1 MTKTLT
7 RTITAALLIAA
18 LAVPAAAATT
28 TDIGV
33 EKAKEAALS
42 HAGVAESDTVFLI
55 AEADYDDGRKEYEVE
70 FYAGGTEYDYTID
83 AASGR
88 VLKFDT
94 ELEWYSADD
103 DAGYGWQNVIGKQKA
118 QEIALADAGV
128 AAEDALHLIVKPDW
142 DDGVRI
148 YEVEFYTASQEY
160 DYEIHA
166 ETGDILSRDREAEWN
181 GTAASG
187 SSNTGSTSS
196 TGSTGNTSSTG
207 TASASST
214 SSTASA
220 STTDIGEAK
229 ARSVALSHAGIS
241 ESSTSYIYAKKDWDD
256 GRWVY
261 DVEFW
266 ADGKEYDYE
275 ILASDGT
282 ILSYDY
288 DAEYQWSGSTGTG
301 STSSTA
307 DIGEAKAKSVAL
319 NHAGISESDTSY
331 IYAKKD
337 WDDGRSVYD
346 VEFWADG
353 KEYDYEILASDGTIL
368 SYDYDA
374 EYQWNGSSST
384 SGDTISTEK
393 VKSIVTDRAGV
404 SGTFRELKLERDDG
418 RTVYEGEMRSGRTDY
433 EFTIDAYTGAVLEWD
448 TDWDD

>member
-28 TDIGV
+28 ADIGV

-128 AAEDALHLIVKPDW
+128 AAGDALHLIVKPDW

-187 SSNTGSTSS
+187 SSNTGST
-196 TGSTGNTSSTG
+196 
-207 TASASST
+207 
-214 SSTASA
+214 ASA

-229 ARSVALSHAGIS
+229 AKSVALSHAGIS
-241 ESSTSYIYAKKDWDD
+241 RERHQLHLCQEGL
-256 GRWVY
+256 GRW
-261 DVEFW
+261 
-266 ADGKEYDYE
+266 
-275 ILASDGT
+275 
-282 ILSYDY
+282 
-288 DAEYQWSGSTGTG
+288 
-301 STSSTA
+301 
-307 DIGEAKAKSVAL
+307 AL
-319 NHAGISESDTSY
+319 G
-331 IYAKKD
+331 
-337 WDDGRSVYD
+337 
-346 VEFWADG
+346 
-353 KEYDYEILASDGTIL
+353 L
-368 SYDYDA
+368 
-374 EYQWNGSSST
+374 
-384 SGDTISTEK
+384 
-393 VKSIVTDRAGV
+393 
-404 SGTFRELKLERDDG
+404 
-418 RTVYEGEMRSGRTDY
+418 
-433 EFTIDAYTGAVLEWD
+433 
-448 TDWDD
+448 

>member
-18 LAVPAAAATT
+18 LAVPAAAAATA
-28 TDIGV
+28 DIGV

-128 AAEDALHLIVKPDW
+128 AAGDALHLIVKPDW

-181 GTAASG
+181 GTTASG

-196 TGSTGNTSSTG
+196 TGST
-207 TASASST
+207 
-214 SSTASA
+214 ASA

-229 ARSVALSHAGIS
+229 AKSVALSHAGIS

-275 ILASDGT
+275 ILASNGT

-288 DAEYQWSGSTGTG
+288 DAEYQWSGPTGTG

-319 NHAGISESDTSY
+319 SHAGISESSTSY

-374 EYQWNGSSST
+374 EYQWSGSSST

-418 RTVYEGEMRSGRTDY
+418 RTVYEGEMHSGRTDY

>member
-1 MTKTLT
+1 MTLT

-28 TDIGV
+28 ADIGV

-128 AAEDALHLIVKPDW
+128 AAGDALHLIVKPDW

-181 GTAASG
+181 GTA
-187 SSNTGSTSS
+187 
-196 TGSTGNTSSTG
+196 
-207 TASASST
+207 SASST

-229 ARSVALSHAGIS
+229 AKSVALNHAGIS

-288 DAEYQWSGSTGTG
+288 DAEYQWS
-301 STSSTA
+301 
-307 DIGEAKAKSVAL
+307 
-319 NHAGISESDTSY
+319 
-331 IYAKKD
+331 
-337 WDDGRSVYD
+337 
-346 VEFWADG
+346 
-353 KEYDYEILASDGTIL
+353 
-368 SYDYDA
+368 
-374 EYQWNGSSST
+374 GSSST

>member
-28 TDIGV
+28 ADIGV

-196 TGSTGNTSSTG
+196 TGST
-207 TASASST
+207 ASASST

-229 ARSVALSHAGIS
+229 AKSVALNHAGIS

-275 ILASDGT
+275 ILASNGT

>member
-28 TDIGV
+28 ADIGV

-128 AAEDALHLIVKPDW
+128 AAGDALHLIVKPDW

-181 GTAASG
+181 GTA
-187 SSNTGSTSS
+187 
-196 TGSTGNTSSTG
+196 
-207 TASASST
+207 ASST

-288 DAEYQWSGSTGTG
+288 DAE
-301 STSSTA
+301 
-307 DIGEAKAKSVAL
+307 
-319 NHAGISESDTSY
+319 
-331 IYAKKD
+331 
-337 WDDGRSVYD
+337 
-346 VEFWADG
+346 
-353 KEYDYEILASDGTIL
+353 
-368 SYDYDA
+368 
-374 EYQWNGSSST
+374 
-384 SGDTISTEK
+384 
-393 VKSIVTDRAGV
+393 
-404 SGTFRELKLERDDG
+404 
-418 RTVYEGEMRSGRTDY
+418 
-433 EFTIDAYTGAVLEWD
+433 
-448 TDWDD
+448 

>member
-1 MTKTLT
+1 MTLT

-28 TDIGV
+28 ADIGV

-128 AAEDALHLIVKPDW
+128 AAGDALHLIVKPDW

-166 ETGDILSRDREAEWN
+166 ETGHILRRDREAEWN
-181 GTAASG
+181 GTTASG
-187 SSNTGSTSS
+187 SSS
-196 TGSTGNTSSTG
+196 TGSTAST
-207 TASASST
+207 
-214 SSTASA
+214 

-229 ARSVALSHAGIS
+229 AKSVALSHAGIS

-256 GRWVY
+256 GRW
-261 DVEFW
+261 
-266 ADGKEYDYE
+266 
-275 ILASDGT
+275 
-282 ILSYDY
+282 
-288 DAEYQWSGSTGTG
+288 
-301 STSSTA
+301 
-307 DIGEAKAKSVAL
+307 
-319 NHAGISESDTSY
+319 
-331 IYAKKD
+331 
-337 WDDGRSVYD
+337 VYD

>member
-28 TDIGV
+28 ADIGV

-166 ETGDILSRDREAEWN
+166 ETGGILSRDREAEWN

-196 TGSTGNTSSTG
+196 TGSTGNTSST
-207 TASASST
+207 T
-214 SSTASA
+214 SA

-229 ARSVALSHAGIS
+229 AKSVALSHAGIS
-241 ESSTSYIYAKKDWDD
+241 ESGTSYIYAKKDWDD
-256 GRWVY
+256 GRW
-261 DVEFW
+261 
-266 ADGKEYDYE
+266 
-275 ILASDGT
+275 
-282 ILSYDY
+282 
-288 DAEYQWSGSTGTG
+288 
-301 STSSTA
+301 
-307 DIGEAKAKSVAL
+307 
-319 NHAGISESDTSY
+319 
-331 IYAKKD
+331 
-337 WDDGRSVYD
+337 VYD

>member
-1 MTKTLT
+1 MTLT

-28 TDIGV
+28 ADIGV

-148 YEVEFYTASQEY
+148 YEVEFCTASQEY

-187 SSNTGSTSS
+187 SSS
-196 TGSTGNTSSTG
+196 TG
-207 TASASST
+207 
-214 SSTASA
+214 STASA
-220 STTDIGEAK
+220 STADIGEAK
-229 ARSVALSHAGIS
+229 AKSVALSHAGIS
-241 ESSTSYIYAKKDWDD
+241 ESDTSYIYAKKDWDD

-288 DAEYQWSGSTGTG
+288 DAEYQWSGSTG
-301 STSSTA
+301 
-307 DIGEAKAKSVAL
+307 
-319 NHAGISESDTSY
+319 
-331 IYAKKD
+331 
-337 WDDGRSVYD
+337 
-346 VEFWADG
+346 
-353 KEYDYEILASDGTIL
+353 
-368 SYDYDA
+368 
-374 EYQWNGSSST
+374 T

>member
-1 MTKTLT
+1 M
-7 RTITAALLIAA
+7 
-18 LAVPAAAATT
+18 
-28 TDIGV
+28 
-33 EKAKEAALS
+33 
-42 HAGVAESDTVFLI
+42 
-55 AEADYDDGRKEYEVE
+55 
-70 FYAGGTEYDYTID
+70 
-83 AASGR
+83 
-88 VLKFDT
+88 
-94 ELEWYSADD
+94 
-103 DAGYGWQNVIGKQKA
+103 
-118 QEIALADAGV
+118 
-128 AAEDALHLIVKPDW
+128 
-142 DDGVRI
+142 RI

-181 GTAASG
+181 GTTASG

-196 TGSTGNTSSTG
+196 TGSTGSTG
-207 TASASST
+207 
-214 SSTASA
+214 STASA

-241 ESSTSYIYAKKDWDD
+241 ESDTSYIYAKKDWDD
-256 GRWVY
+256 GRW
-261 DVEFW
+261 
-266 ADGKEYDYE
+266 
-275 ILASDGT
+275 
-282 ILSYDY
+282 
-288 DAEYQWSGSTGTG
+288 
-301 STSSTA
+301 
-307 DIGEAKAKSVAL
+307 
-319 NHAGISESDTSY
+319 
-331 IYAKKD
+331 
-337 WDDGRSVYD
+337 VYD

>member
-28 TDIGV
+28 ADIGV

-181 GTAASG
+181 GTAASS

-196 TGSTGNTSSTG
+196 TGSTG

-214 SSTASA
+214 SSSASA

-229 ARSVALSHAGIS
+229 AKSVALSHAGIS

-288 DAEYQWSGSTGTG
+288 DAEYQWSGSTSTG

-374 EYQWNGSSST
+374 EFQWSGSSST

>member
-18 LAVPAAAATT
+18 LAVPAAAAATA
-28 TDIGV
+28 DIGV

-187 SSNTGSTSS
+187 SSNTGST
-196 TGSTGNTSSTG
+196 GSTG
-207 TASASST
+207 
-214 SSTASA
+214 STASA

-229 ARSVALSHAGIS
+229 AKSVALSHAGIS

-275 ILASDGT
+275 ILASNGT

-288 DAEYQWSGSTGTG
+288 DAEYQWS
-301 STSSTA
+301 
-307 DIGEAKAKSVAL
+307 
-319 NHAGISESDTSY
+319 
-331 IYAKKD
+331 
-337 WDDGRSVYD
+337 
-346 VEFWADG
+346 
-353 KEYDYEILASDGTIL
+353 
-368 SYDYDA
+368 
-374 EYQWNGSSST
+374 GSSST

>member
-187 SSNTGSTSS
+187 SSSTGSTSS
-196 TGSTGNTSSTG
+196 

-229 ARSVALSHAGIS
+229 A
-241 ESSTSYIYAKKDWDD
+241 
-256 GRWVY
+256 
-261 DVEFW
+261 
-266 ADGKEYDYE
+266 
-275 ILASDGT
+275 
-282 ILSYDY
+282 
-288 DAEYQWSGSTGTG
+288 
-301 STSSTA
+301 
-307 DIGEAKAKSVAL
+307 KSVAL
-319 NHAGISESDTSY
+319 NHAGISESSASY

-393 VKSIVTDRAGV
+393 VKSIVADRAGV

-418 RTVYEGEMRSGRTDY
+418 RTVYEGEMRSGRTEY
-433 EFTIDAYTGAVLEWD
+433 EFTIDAYTGAVLEYD
-448 TDWDD
+448 MEQDD

>member
-1 MTKTLT
+1 MTLT

-18 LAVPAAAATT
+18 LAVPAAAAAT

-128 AAEDALHLIVKPDW
+128 AAGDALHLIVKPDW

-181 GTAASG
+181 GTAASASTTDIGEAKARSVALNHAGISESSTSYIHAKKDWDDGRWVYDVEFWADGKEYDYEILASDGTILSYDYDAEYQWSG
-187 SSNTGSTSS
+187 STGTGSTSS
-196 TGSTGNTSSTG
+196 T
-207 TASASST
+207 A
-214 SSTASA
+214 
-220 STTDIGEAK
+220 DIGEAK

-288 DAEYQWSGSTGTG
+288 DAEYQWNGSTG
-301 STSSTA
+301 
-307 DIGEAKAKSVAL
+307 
-319 NHAGISESDTSY
+319 
-331 IYAKKD
+331 
-337 WDDGRSVYD
+337 
-346 VEFWADG
+346 
-353 KEYDYEILASDGTIL
+353 
-368 SYDYDA
+368 
-374 EYQWNGSSST
+374 T

>member
-28 TDIGV
+28 ADIGV

-148 YEVEFYTASQEY
+148 YEVEFCTASQEY

-187 SSNTGSTSS
+187 SSNTG
-196 TGSTGNTSSTG
+196 
-207 TASASST
+207 ST

-266 ADGKEYDYE
+266 A
-275 ILASDGT
+275 
-282 ILSYDY
+282 
-288 DAEYQWSGSTGTG
+288 
-301 STSSTA
+301 
-307 DIGEAKAKSVAL
+307 
-319 NHAGISESDTSY
+319 N
-331 IYAKKD
+331 
-337 WDDGRSVYD
+337 
-346 VEFWADG
+346 G

-374 EYQWNGSSST
+374 EYQWNGSTGTGST

>member
-28 TDIGV
+28 ADIGV

-128 AAEDALHLIVKPDW
+128 AAGDALHLIVKPDW

-181 GTAASG
+181 GTAAS
-187 SSNTGSTSS
+187 
-196 TGSTGNTSSTG
+196 
-207 TASASST
+207 ST

-229 ARSVALSHAGIS
+229 AKSVALSHAGIS
-241 ESSTSYIYAKKDWDD
+241 ESDTSYIYAKKDWDD

-275 ILASDGT
+275 ILAS
-282 ILSYDY
+282 
-288 DAEYQWSGSTGTG
+288 
-301 STSSTA
+301 
-307 DIGEAKAKSVAL
+307 
-319 NHAGISESDTSY
+319 N
-331 IYAKKD
+331 
-337 WDDGRSVYD
+337 
-346 VEFWADG
+346 
-353 KEYDYEILASDGTIL
+353 GTIL

>member
-28 TDIGV
+28 ADIGV

-128 AAEDALHLIVKPDW
+128 AAGDALHLIVKPDW

-187 SSNTGSTSS
+187 S
-196 TGSTGNTSSTG
+196 
-207 TASASST
+207 
-214 SSTASA
+214 
-220 STTDIGEAK
+220 TTDIGEAK
-229 ARSVALSHAGIS
+229 AKSVALSHAGIS
-241 ESSTSYIYAKKDWDD
+241 ESDTSYIYAKKDWDD

-275 ILASDGT
+275 ILASNGT

-319 NHAGISESDTSY
+319 SHAGISESDTSY

-374 EYQWNGSSST
+374 EYQWSGSSST

>member
-28 TDIGV
+28 ADIGV
-33 EKAKEAALS
+33 EKAKEAALN

-70 FYAGGTEYDYTID
+70 FYAGSTEYDYTID

-103 DAGYGWQNVIGKQKA
+103 VAGYGWQNVIGKQKA
-118 QEIALADAGV
+118 QELALADAGV
-128 AAEDALHLIVKPDW
+128 AAGDALHLIVKPDW

-166 ETGDILSRDREAEWN
+166 ETGGILSRDREAEWN

-196 TGSTGNTSSTG
+196 TGSTG

-229 ARSVALSHAGIS
+229 AKSVALSHAGIS

-307 DIGEAKAKSVAL
+307 DIGEAKARSVAL
-319 NHAGISESDTSY
+319 SHAGISESDTSY

-337 WDDGRSVYD
+337 WDDGRWVYD

-353 KEYDYEILASDGTIL
+353 KEYDYEILASNGTIL

-374 EYQWNGSSST
+374 EYQWNGSTGT

>member
-28 TDIGV
+28 ADIGV

-128 AAEDALHLIVKPDW
+128 AAGDALHLIVKPDW

-148 YEVEFYTASQEY
+148 YEVEFCTASQEY

-187 SSNTGSTSS
+187 S
-196 TGSTGNTSSTG
+196 
-207 TASASST
+207 
-214 SSTASA
+214 
-220 STTDIGEAK
+220 TTDIGEAK
-229 ARSVALSHAGIS
+229 AKSVALSHAGIS
-241 ESSTSYIYAKKDWDD
+241 ESSTSYIYAKKDWDDGRWVYDVEFWADGKEYDYEILASNGTILSYDYDAEYQWNGSTGTGSTSSTADIGEAKAKSVALSHAGISESDTSYIYAKKDWDD

-288 DAEYQWSGSTGTG
+288 DAEYQWSGSTG
-301 STSSTA
+301 
-307 DIGEAKAKSVAL
+307 
-319 NHAGISESDTSY
+319 
-331 IYAKKD
+331 
-337 WDDGRSVYD
+337 
-346 VEFWADG
+346 
-353 KEYDYEILASDGTIL
+353 
-368 SYDYDA
+368 
-374 EYQWNGSSST
+374 T

>member
-28 TDIGV
+28 ADIGV

-70 FYAGGTEYDYTID
+70 FY
-83 AASGR
+83 
-88 VLKFDT
+88 
-94 ELEWYSADD
+94 
-103 DAGYGWQNVIGKQKA
+103 
-118 QEIALADAGV
+118 
-128 AAEDALHLIVKPDW
+128 
-142 DDGVRI
+142 
-148 YEVEFYTASQEY
+148 TASQEY

-166 ETGDILSRDREAEWN
+166 ETGGILSRDREAEWN

-187 SSNTGSTSS
+187 SSNTGST
-196 TGSTGNTSSTG
+196 GNTSST
-207 TASASST
+207 T
-214 SSTASA
+214 SA

-275 ILASDGT
+275 ILASNGT

-288 DAEYQWSGSTGTG
+288 DAEYQWS
-301 STSSTA
+301 
-307 DIGEAKAKSVAL
+307 
-319 NHAGISESDTSY
+319 
-331 IYAKKD
+331 
-337 WDDGRSVYD
+337 
-346 VEFWADG
+346 
-353 KEYDYEILASDGTIL
+353 
-368 SYDYDA
+368 
-374 EYQWNGSSST
+374 GSSST

>member
-28 TDIGV
+28 ADIGV

-128 AAEDALHLIVKPDW
+128 AAGDALHLIVKPDW

-196 TGSTGNTSSTG
+196 TGSTG

-275 ILASDGT
+275 ILASNGT

-307 DIGEAKAKSVAL
+307 DIGEAKARSVAL

-374 EYQWNGSSST
+374 EYQWSGSSST

>member
-28 TDIGV
+28 ADIGV

-128 AAEDALHLIVKPDW
+128 AAGDALHLIVKPDW

-187 SSNTGSTSS
+187 SSNTGST
-196 TGSTGNTSSTG
+196 
-207 TASASST
+207 
-214 SSTASA
+214 ASA
-220 STTDIGEAK
+220 STADIGEAK

-275 ILASDGT
+275 ILAS
-282 ILSYDY
+282 
-288 DAEYQWSGSTGTG
+288 
-301 STSSTA
+301 
-307 DIGEAKAKSVAL
+307 
-319 NHAGISESDTSY
+319 N
-331 IYAKKD
+331 
-337 WDDGRSVYD
+337 
-346 VEFWADG
+346 
-353 KEYDYEILASDGTIL
+353 GTIL

>member
-18 LAVPAAAATT
+18 LAVPAAAAT

-128 AAEDALHLIVKPDW
+128 AAGDALHLIVKPDW

-187 SSNTGSTSS
+187 SSS
-196 TGSTGNTSSTG
+196 TGSTG
-207 TASASST
+207 
-214 SSTASA
+214 STASA

-241 ESSTSYIYAKKDWDD
+241 ESDTSYIYAKKDWDD

-266 ADGKEYDYE
+266 TDGKEYDYE
-275 ILASDGT
+275 ILASNGT

-288 DAEYQWSGSTGTG
+288 DAEYQWSGSTG
-301 STSSTA
+301 
-307 DIGEAKAKSVAL
+307 
-319 NHAGISESDTSY
+319 
-331 IYAKKD
+331 
-337 WDDGRSVYD
+337 
-346 VEFWADG
+346 
-353 KEYDYEILASDGTIL
+353 
-368 SYDYDA
+368 
-374 EYQWNGSSST
+374 T

>member
-18 LAVPAAAATT
+18 LAVPAAAAT

-128 AAEDALHLIVKPDW
+128 AAGDALHLIVKPDW

-148 YEVEFYTASQEY
+148 YEVEFCTASQEY

-166 ETGDILSRDREAEWN
+166 ETGGILSRDREAEWN

-196 TGSTGNTSSTG
+196 TGST
-207 TASASST
+207 
-214 SSTASA
+214 ASA

-229 ARSVALSHAGIS
+229 AKSVALSHAGIS

-256 GRWVY
+256 GRW
-261 DVEFW
+261 
-266 ADGKEYDYE
+266 
-275 ILASDGT
+275 
-282 ILSYDY
+282 
-288 DAEYQWSGSTGTG
+288 
-301 STSSTA
+301 
-307 DIGEAKAKSVAL
+307 
-319 NHAGISESDTSY
+319 
-331 IYAKKD
+331 
-337 WDDGRSVYD
+337 VYD

>member
-28 TDIGV
+28 ADIGV

-128 AAEDALHLIVKPDW
+128 AAGDALHLIVKPDW

-148 YEVEFYTASQEY
+148 YEVEFCTASQEY

-187 SSNTGSTSS
+187 
-196 TGSTGNTSSTG
+196 
-207 TASASST
+207 
-214 SSTASA
+214 

-275 ILASDGT
+275 ILASNGT

-319 NHAGISESDTSY
+319 SHAGISESSTSY

-337 WDDGRSVYD
+337 WDDGRWVYD

-418 RTVYEGEMRSGRTDY
+418 RTVYEGEMRSGRTEY

>member
-28 TDIGV
+28 ADIGV

-142 DDGVRI
+142 DNGVRI

-187 SSNTGSTSS
+187 S
-196 TGSTGNTSSTG
+196 
-207 TASASST
+207 TA
-214 SSTASA
+214 
-220 STTDIGEAK
+220 DIGEAK

-241 ESSTSYIYAKKDWDD
+241 ESSTSYIYAKKDWDDGRSVYDVEFWADGKEYDYEILASNGTILSYDYDAEYQWSGSTGTGSTSSTADIGEAKARSVALSHAGISESDTSYIYAKKDWDD

-288 DAEYQWSGSTGTG
+288 DAEYQWSGSTGT
-301 STSSTA
+301 
-307 DIGEAKAKSVAL
+307 
-319 NHAGISESDTSY
+319 
-331 IYAKKD
+331 
-337 WDDGRSVYD
+337 
-346 VEFWADG
+346 
-353 KEYDYEILASDGTIL
+353 
-368 SYDYDA
+368 
-374 EYQWNGSSST
+374 

-393 VKSIVTDRAGV
+393 VKSIVTDWAGV

>member
-1 MTKTLT
+1 MTLT

-128 AAEDALHLIVKPDW
+128 AAGDALHLIVKPDW

-187 SSNTGSTSS
+187 SSS
-196 TGSTGNTSSTG
+196 TG
-207 TASASST
+207 
-214 SSTASA
+214 STASA

-229 ARSVALSHAGIS
+229 AKSVALSHAGIS

-288 DAEYQWSGSTGTG
+288 DAEYQWS
-301 STSSTA
+301 
-307 DIGEAKAKSVAL
+307 
-319 NHAGISESDTSY
+319 
-331 IYAKKD
+331 
-337 WDDGRSVYD
+337 
-346 VEFWADG
+346 
-353 KEYDYEILASDGTIL
+353 
-368 SYDYDA
+368 
-374 EYQWNGSSST
+374 GSSST

>member
-1 MTKTLT
+1 MTLT

-28 TDIGV
+28 ADIGV

-128 AAEDALHLIVKPDW
+128 AAGDALHLIVKPDW

-187 SSNTGSTSS
+187 SSNTGST
-196 TGSTGNTSSTG
+196 
-207 TASASST
+207 
-214 SSTASA
+214 ASA
-220 STTDIGEAK
+220 STADIGEAK

-275 ILASDGT
+275 ILAS
-282 ILSYDY
+282 
-288 DAEYQWSGSTGTG
+288 
-301 STSSTA
+301 
-307 DIGEAKAKSVAL
+307 
-319 NHAGISESDTSY
+319 N
-331 IYAKKD
+331 
-337 WDDGRSVYD
+337 
-346 VEFWADG
+346 
-353 KEYDYEILASDGTIL
+353 GTIL

-418 RTVYEGEMRSGRTDY
+418 RTVYEGEMRSGRTEY

>member
-1 MTKTLT
+1 MTMTLT

-28 TDIGV
+28 ADIGV

-118 QEIALADAGV
+118 QEIALADSGV
-128 AAEDALHLIVKPDW
+128 AAGDALHLIVKPDW

-181 GTAASG
+181 GTAAS
-187 SSNTGSTSS
+187 
-196 TGSTGNTSSTG
+196 
-207 TASASST
+207 
-214 SSTASA
+214 A

-241 ESSTSYIYAKKDWDD
+241 ESDTSYIYAKKDWDD

-319 NHAGISESDTSY
+319 SHAGISESDTSY

-337 WDDGRSVYD
+337 WDDGRWVYD

>member
-28 TDIGV
+28 ADIGV

-118 QEIALADAGV
+118 QEIALVDAGV
-128 AAEDALHLIVKPDW
+128 AAGDALHLIVKPDW

-187 SSNTGSTSS
+187 SSNTGST
-196 TGSTGNTSSTG
+196 
-207 TASASST
+207 
-214 SSTASA
+214 
-220 STTDIGEAK
+220 TDIGEAK
-229 ARSVALSHAGIS
+229 AKCVALSHAGIS

-256 GRWVY
+256 GRWLY

-266 ADGKEYDYE
+266 AG
-275 ILASDGT
+275 
-282 ILSYDY
+282 
-288 DAEYQWSGSTGTG
+288 
-301 STSSTA
+301 
-307 DIGEAKAKSVAL
+307 
-319 NHAGISESDTSY
+319 
-331 IYAKKD
+331 
-337 WDDGRSVYD
+337 
-346 VEFWADG
+346 G

-374 EYQWNGSSST
+374 EYQWNGSTGT

-418 RTVYEGEMRSGRTDY
+418 RTVYEGEMRSGRTEY

>member
-28 TDIGV
+28 ADIGV
-33 EKAKEAALS
+33 KKAKEAALS

-128 AAEDALHLIVKPDW
+128 AAGDALHLIVKPDW

-187 SSNTGSTSS
+187 SSNTGST
-196 TGSTGNTSSTG
+196 G
-207 TASASST
+207 
-214 SSTASA
+214 STASA

-229 ARSVALSHAGIS
+229 AKSVALSHAGIS

-275 ILASDGT
+275 ILASNGT

-319 NHAGISESDTSY
+319 SHAGISESDTSY

-337 WDDGRSVYD
+337 WDDGRWVYD

-368 SYDYDA
+368 SYDA
-374 EYQWNGSSST
+374 EYQWSGSSST

-418 RTVYEGEMRSGRTDY
+418 RTVYEGEMRSGRTEY

>member
-28 TDIGV
+28 ADIGV

-196 TGSTGNTSSTG
+196 TGST
-207 TASASST
+207 ASASST

-229 ARSVALSHAGIS
+229 AKSVALSHAGIS

-275 ILASDGT
+275 ILASNGT

>member
-28 TDIGV
+28 ADIGV

-55 AEADYDDGRKEYEVE
+55 AEADYDDGHKEYEVE

-160 DYEIHA
+160 DYEI
-166 ETGDILSRDREAEWN
+166 
-181 GTAASG
+181 
-187 SSNTGSTSS
+187 
-196 TGSTGNTSSTG
+196 
-207 TASASST
+207 
-214 SSTASA
+214 
-220 STTDIGEAK
+220 
-229 ARSVALSHAGIS
+229 
-241 ESSTSYIYAKKDWDD
+241 
-256 GRWVY
+256 
-261 DVEFW
+261 
-266 ADGKEYDYE
+266 
-275 ILASDGT
+275 LASNGT

-319 NHAGISESDTSY
+319 SHAGISKSDTSY

-337 WDDGRSVYD
+337 WDDGRWVYD

-353 KEYDYEILASDGTIL
+353 KEYDYEILASNGTIL

-374 EYQWNGSSST
+374 EYQWSGSTGT

-418 RTVYEGEMRSGRTDY
+418 RTVYEGEMHSGRTEY

>member
-28 TDIGV
+28 ADIGV

-128 AAEDALHLIVKPDW
+128 AAGEALHLIVKPDW

-187 SSNTGSTSS
+187 SSNTVS
-196 TGSTGNTSSTG
+196 TGSTG
-207 TASASST
+207 
-214 SSTASA
+214 STASA

-229 ARSVALSHAGIS
+229 AKSVALNHAGISESSTSYIYAKKDWDDGRWVYDVEFWADGKEYDYEILASDGTILSYDYDAEYQWNGSTGTGSTSSTADIGEAKAKSVALNHAGIS

-288 DAEYQWSGSTGTG
+288 DAEYQWS
-301 STSSTA
+301 
-307 DIGEAKAKSVAL
+307 
-319 NHAGISESDTSY
+319 
-331 IYAKKD
+331 
-337 WDDGRSVYD
+337 
-346 VEFWADG
+346 
-353 KEYDYEILASDGTIL
+353 
-368 SYDYDA
+368 
-374 EYQWNGSSST
+374 GSSST

>member
-28 TDIGV
+28 ADIGV

-128 AAEDALHLIVKPDW
+128 AAGDALHLIVKPDW

-196 TGSTGNTSSTG
+196 TGST
-207 TASASST
+207 
-214 SSTASA
+214 ASA

-229 ARSVALSHAGIS
+229 AKSVALSHAGIS

-275 ILASDGT
+275 ILASNGT

-319 NHAGISESDTSY
+319 SHAGISESSTSY

-337 WDDGRSVYD
+337 WDDGRWVYD

-353 KEYDYEILASDGTIL
+353 KEYDYEILASNGTIL

-418 RTVYEGEMRSGRTDY
+418 RTVYEGEMRSGRTEY

>member
-28 TDIGV
+28 ADIGV

-128 AAEDALHLIVKPDW
+128 AAGDALHLIVKPDW

-181 GTAASG
+181 GTTASG
-187 SSNTGSTSS
+187 SSS
-196 TGSTGNTSSTG
+196 TG
-207 TASASST
+207 
-214 SSTASA
+214 STASA

-275 ILASDGT
+275 ILAS
-282 ILSYDY
+282 
-288 DAEYQWSGSTGTG
+288 
-301 STSSTA
+301 
-307 DIGEAKAKSVAL
+307 
-319 NHAGISESDTSY
+319 N
-331 IYAKKD
+331 
-337 WDDGRSVYD
+337 
-346 VEFWADG
+346 
-353 KEYDYEILASDGTIL
+353 GTIL

-418 RTVYEGEMRSGRTDY
+418 RTVYEGKMRSGRTDY